1 MTKIVIKPFALLVF
15 APILAFSAIEHDKNI
30 TELPDAMS
38 NFDGKKEDT
47 RSESQNIIRAA
58 SYGKQTVYD
67 SDEDMAGKLELERQ
81 MREAEK
87 NKDNNKTDNNKTKE
101 ETDKEKE
108 LAALMK
114 KFNLV
119 SGADKNETLFY
130 NETLLNW
137 TRMAKNSNPRGAE
150 VASAKGT
157 FVVAVKADTNST
169 KTSSNKDGETVVVK
183 GYCYITENIEVGK
196 QPGALRTEC
205 QTNVG
210 AITMFANLV
219 NVNKQSSLIVDP
231 KYIERQGVR
240 YDVKSSIVTNET
252 KTSYNV
258 ATFVNDTKVAQIG
271 WTALGAGAE
280 EVKTVSNEYLKA
292 IEESKT
298 KEETVPLTTTDSQGN
313 VAQTLVSQTNTEP
326 PDPLDYLT
334 KSVINLSMSALK
346 NTADI
351 YKKDLPY
358 LYYISAETKI
368 WIDLKVNKKGEY
380 VK

>member
-1 MTKIVIKPFALLVF
+1 MTKAMTNAFIVVF
-15 APILAFSAIEHDKNI
+15 IPILAFSSIEHDSNI
-30 TELPDAMS
+30 TQIPDAMS

-47 RSESQNIIRAA
+47 RNESQNIIRAA

-81 MREAEK
+81 IQEAEK
-87 NKDNNKTDNNKTKE
+87 IKDNNNADNNKTKE

-119 SGADKNETLFY
+119 SGADKNSTFFY

-137 TRMAKNSNPRGAE
+137 ARTAKEANPRGAE
-150 VASAKGT
+150 VASAKGA
-157 FVVAVKADTNST
+157 FIVAVKADTNST
-169 KTSSNKDGETVVVK
+169 KATTNKDGETVVVK

-196 QPGALRTEC
+196 QPGSLRTEC

-231 KYIERQGVR
+231 KYIERKGVR

-271 WTALGAGAE
+271 WTALGASAD

-292 IEESKT
+292 IEESKET
-298 KEETVPLTTTDSQGN
+298 EETVPLTTTDSQGN
-313 VAQTLVSQTNTEP
+313 ITQTLVSQTNTEA

-334 KSVINLSMSALK
+334 KAAVNLSMSALK

-351 YKKDLPY
+351 YKRDLPY

-368 WIDLKVNKKGEY
+368 WIDLKVSKKGEY